1 MMGTTVGRPI
11 AVRDVLSKS
20 TNLLMRT
27 PALLIPQVIALV
39 LSLLADIASTATFSA
54 LRIILLFVGV
64 VVSIIITGAYPSMV
78 QAALAGGKLSVE
90 HSLRQAAKRFW
101 SLLAAGI
108 LVFLIVFLGSIALL
122 VPGIVFLTWYAYTV
136 PAIMLENKGALAG
149 MSASKMF
156 GRDKKWKTFILGVV
170 VFIVIIVIAIIQAA
184 VGLSSPLLGG
194 VISSLLSFPVDAWIS
209 VIITYTYLTYGPSS
223 VPASSSAPE
232 GPEVLVPGVIPPPPM
247 GQQFPQAVGP
257 AAASGPAN
265 FCRSCGSPLAPG
277 SKFCANCGQ
286 PV

>member
-1 MMGTTVGRPI
+1 MGTTVGRPI

-20 TNLLMRT
+20 TNLLTRT

-39 LSLLADIASTATFSA
+39 ISLLGDFASTATFSVV
-54 LRIILLFVGV
+54 RIVLVFVGV

-78 QAALAGGKLSVE
+78 QAALAGGQLSVE

-108 LVFLIVFLGSIALL
+108 LVGLIVALGSIALL
-122 VPGIVFLTWYAYTV
+122 VPGIIFLTWYAYTV

-156 GRDKKWKTFILGVV
+156 GRDKKWSTFILGVV

-184 VGLSSPLLGG
+184 VGRSSPLAGG
-194 VISSLLSFPVDAWIS
+194 VVSSLLSFPVDAWIS
-209 VIITYTYLTYGPSS
+209 VIITYAYLTYGPSS
-223 VPASSSAPE
+223 VPASSAP
-232 GPEVLVPGVIPPPPM
+232 GTPEVLVPGVIPSPPM
-247 GQQFPQAVGP
+247 NQQFPQAGGP
-257 AAASGPAN
+257 VTASGPAN

-286 PV
+286 SV